1 MLTKVTTIYDYR
13 NIEIPKPFIELQLP
27 DVEAFVD
34 AQCRTLALK
43 HSGQD
48 LPEGAEPALTDE
60 MVQAEELP
68 GVTTVDAYRET
79 LRRDLPLA
87 AASEQSHMILM
98 NYVMPQVV
106 QRSTFEINDE
116 EATRESR
123 RRLEAF
129 EENAKKQGL
138 TLEELGQ
145 REFGLPGMDE
155 GAIRQHILYLGRN
168 SFLFRVLAKEYLK
181 QKGQVF
187 DVASYAGYVK
197 DLEGASGMSEDKIR
211 ELVPI
216 HIYME
221 EVPTLV
227 MLDEITAWIEPQLI
241 IPA

>member
-98 NYVMPQVV
+98 N
-106 QRSTFEINDE
+106 
-116 EATRESR
+116 
-123 RRLEAF
+123 LEAF